1 MSEKAFE
8 YIMSLAEAKAS
19 MPPGTPMASR
29 SASDMSFTPF
39 AHNFQ
44 SSSLMSFHVL
54 QHDSSYHPGH
64 PR

>member
-1 MSEKAFE
+1 MSANAFE

-19 MPPGTPMASR
+19 IPPRPS
-29 SASDMSFTPF
+29 SSFTDF
-39 AHNFQ
+39 AHTFQ
-44 SSSLMSFHVL
+44 SSSSMSFHVL